1 MAKTKKNN
9 LLMISLLGIFL
20 FGIILYLILKPKT
33 NKSSNQGGE
42 IQPIMIDSEI
52 IRSGVFPETLRPGVF
67 PETLRPV
74 PQNVEG
80 YYGSYVT
87 DGNLTI
93 KLITKYTGEDY
104 YCNIYLYDDLSGE
117 LVQTYETNYVP
128 FESSDGYVYIRLPK
142 DSRNRQPLTKEK
154 IKFNLNIISNSD
166 SEIVFDLKKFQ
177 KSYAKPEY
185 LPDSIPIIKLETL
198 RPGVFPETLRP
209 GVFPETLRPPGVQ
222 IVEGYAGSYVID
234 NILTIKLRTK
244 YTGSDYNCYIE
255 IYDDESGDYIMTYRV
270 VSVPN
275 SSKDGYVYIILP
287 KDSDNKIPLPEKKIK
302 FNLYITIGFSDE
314 DPVFKLE
321 KYLPPGEDYA
331 KPVYDTITTLKP
343 GVFPET
349 LRPGV
354 FPETLRPGVFPETLR
369 PGVFPETLRP
379 GVFPETL
386 RPGVFPETLRPGVF
400 PETLR
405 PGVFPETL
413 RPPGVQ
419 IVEGYAGSYVIDNI
433 LTIKLRTKYTG
444 EGYEGNI
451 ELFDESGEYIASDVV
466 RPIPLSS
473 PDGFVYI
480 ILKDLPVQKIQFN
493 LYIDGDKERKVVFD
507 LPDYLPPGVKYA
519 KPVYNP
525 IITLKPVP
533 PVTSKKPIPP
543 VTTKKPLKICSGQL
557 TLNSNKTDCCYKDE
571 TLLQSCTRANMN
583 TITPNCVSRTSLP
596 YDKNISCCN
605 TRSTQGNPLKYDVI
619 CKPKV

>member
-33 NKSSNQGGE
+33 NKSSNQGVE
-42 IQPIMIDSEI
+42 IQPIIIDSEI
-52 IRSGVFPETLRPGVF
+52 IRPGVFPETLRPGVFPETLRPGVF

-93 KLITKYTGEDY
+93 KLNTEYIGEDY
-104 YCNIYLYDDLSGE
+104 YCIIYLYDDISGE

-128 FESSDGYVYIRLPK
+128 LKSSDGYVYITLPK
-142 DSRNRQPLTKEK
+142 DSRNKEPLTKEK
-154 IKFNLNIISNSD
+154 IKFDLNIISNSD

-177 KSYAKPEY
+177 KSYATPEY
-185 LPDSIPIIKLETL
+185 IPDSIPIIKLETL
-198 RPGVFPETLRP
+198 RPGVFPEKLRP
-209 GVFPETLRPPGVQ
+209 GVFPETLRPGVFPEKLRPGVFPETLRPG
-222 IVEGYAGSYVID
+222 VFPE
-234 NILTIKLRTK
+234 KLRPGVFPETLRP
-244 YTGSDYNCYIE
+244 G
-255 IYDDESGDYIMTYRV
+255 V
-270 VSVPN
+270 F
-275 SSKDGYVYIILP
+275 
-287 KDSDNKIPLPEKKIK
+287 PEK
-302 FNLYITIGFSDE
+302 LR
-314 DPVFKLE
+314 
-321 KYLPPGEDYA
+321 
-331 KPVYDTITTLKP
+331 P

-451 ELFDESGEYIASDVV
+451 ELFDESGEYISTEIV

-480 ILKDLPVQKIQFN
+480 ILKDLPMQKIQFN
-493 LYIDGDKERKVVFD
+493 LYIDGNKEKKVVFD

-525 IITLKPVP
+525 IVTLKPVP

>member
-33 NKSSNQGGE
+33 NKSSNQGVE
-42 IQPIMIDSEI
+42 IQPIIIDSEI
-52 IRSGVFPETLRPGVF
+52 I
-67 PETLRPV
+67 
-74 PQNVEG
+74 
-80 YYGSYVT
+80 
-87 DGNLTI
+87 
-93 KLITKYTGEDY
+93 
-104 YCNIYLYDDLSGE
+104 
-117 LVQTYETNYVP
+117 
-128 FESSDGYVYIRLPK
+128 
-142 DSRNRQPLTKEK
+142 
-154 IKFNLNIISNSD
+154 
-166 SEIVFDLKKFQ
+166 
-177 KSYAKPEY
+177 
-185 LPDSIPIIKLETL
+185 
-198 RPGVFPETLRP
+198 
-209 GVFPETLRPPGVQ
+209 
-222 IVEGYAGSYVID
+222 
-234 NILTIKLRTK
+234 
-244 YTGSDYNCYIE
+244 
-255 IYDDESGDYIMTYRV
+255 
-270 VSVPN
+270 
-275 SSKDGYVYIILP
+275 
-287 KDSDNKIPLPEKKIK
+287 
-302 FNLYITIGFSDE
+302 
-314 DPVFKLE
+314 
-321 KYLPPGEDYA
+321 
-331 KPVYDTITTLKP
+331 
-343 GVFPET
+343 
-349 LRPGV
+349 RPGV

-369 PGVFPETLRP
+369 PGVFPEKLRPGVFPETLRPGVFPEKLRPGVFPETLRPGVFPEKLRP

-451 ELFDESGEYIASDVV
+451 ELFDESGEYISTEIV

-480 ILKDLPVQKIQFN
+480 ILKDLPMQKIQFN
-493 LYIDGDKERKVVFD
+493 LYIDGNKEKKVVFD

-525 IITLKPVP
+525 IVTLKPVP

-583 TITPNCVSRTSLP
+583 TVTPNCVSRTSLP